1 MQIYNFI
8 LNFQTDYTTVNHLK
22 VKLRSL
28 LRAFK
33 ASRDTANR
41 TGAGSQFFPY
51 EDLMNEIFGR
61 SAIMSASAVNQVGFG
76 QTVPLMVNERDVH
89 EPIASTSSAAEVCEP
104 IIPTSSA
111 TEEGETIIPTSLA
124 ADIDDQIAS
133 TPSLALIAGERGTE
147 RTATTT
153 SAASSSGGQL
163 EQRTRP
169 RQTAKDRYYER
180 KLVLMEKY
188 LEEKAKRHDAY
199 LKEKLRAR
207 AERHRE
213 RMLEIQR
220 FTGDT

>member
-89 EPIASTSSAAEVCEP
+89 TSTSSAAEVCEP

-133 TPSLALIAGERGTE
+133 TPSLALIAGERRTE

-188 LEEKAKRHDAY
+188 LQEKAKRHDAF

-213 RMLEIQR
+213 RIFEIQR
-220 FTGDT
+220 FNGDT